1 MKYFAYI
8 LSLACLLLSCSQSPK
23 KKDNGAFRKDA
34 AAPAGNYN
42 FDKIQDCGELIITTL
57 NGPDTYF
64 DYNGVPMGMQY
75 ALAEDFANSYG
86 LRVRVETA
94 RDTAELRKL
103 LAASHADIIALQLP
117 LSYIKTH
124 KLLAAGARNDS
135 LHTAWAVRGGA
146 TDLAEALDDWYGDGV
161 KLSAKERDQ
170 HAMPR
175 LNAVRRKVNAPYI
188 SREKGIISTYDAYF
202 KQAAQATGWDWR
214 LIAAQCYQ
222 ESAFDPN
229 AISWAGARGL
239 MQIMPRTAEH
249 LGLPA
254 AKIHSPAENIAAA
267 ARYIRELNGL
277 FGDIRDRGE
286 RQKFVLA
293 SYNGGHG
300 HIRDAMALARKH
312 GKNPHS
318 WQDVSFFVLHLSRP
332 EYYRDPVVR
341 HGYMIGSETAGYV
354 QSIMDRWRMYGGNPG
369 APGAGS
375 PAAGIPRTDRP
386 AKKNRYTQG
395 TKIYRPDDPEFN
407 QLED

>member
-1 MKYFAYI
+1 MKYLAYLLTLI
-8 LSLACLLLSCSQSPK
+8 CGLLSCAQSPK
-23 KKDNGAFRKDA
+23 KGENGAFRKEETSSA
-34 AAPAGNYN
+34 ESYN
-42 FDKIQDCGELIITTL
+42 FDKIQDCGELIITTI

-75 ALAEDFANSYG
+75 ALAEDFAQSHG

-94 RDTAELRKL
+94 RDTTELRNL

-117 LSYIKTH
+117 LNYIKEN

-135 LHTAWAVRGGA
+135 LHTSWAVRAGA
-146 TDLAEALDDWYGDGV
+146 ADLAEALDSWYGDGV

-170 HAMPR
+170 QAMPR
-175 LNAVRRKVNAPYI
+175 LNAVRRKVHAPFI

-202 KQAAQATGWDWR
+202 RQAAQATGWDWR

-229 AISWAGARGL
+229 AVSWAGARGL

-254 AKIHSPAENIAAA
+254 GKIHSPAENIAAA
-267 ARYIRELNGL
+267 ARYIRELTEL
-277 FGDIRDRGE
+277 FGDIRDRSE

-293 SYNGGHG
+293 SYNGGYA

-318 WQDVSFFVLHLSRP
+318 WQDVSFFVLNLSRP

-354 QSIMDRWRMYGGNPG
+354 QAIMERWRMYGGNPG
-369 APGAGS
+369 APGTGNPS
-375 PAAGIPRTDRP
+375 GFTHTERP